1 MASKPPRLELSQ
13 WSREVK
19 TEPIVVALTRARTRA
34 DDQCMAAA
42 LEDLLSMLGDPLAT
56 LGHGQTV
63 LIKPNLFQVADG
75 FHVSPA
81 LISAIAKAVVERGA
95 KPVVAERTHNIYKIL
110 HAHSVHRYARVVSL
124 DDLPLRV
131 TAIPEATSLR
141 VPLALPDLV
150 LDCDYFIGVP
160 QLRTH
165 ASVIYSNAMKN
176 LVGLLPG
183 YTTRIVHM
191 AGVDESTVDL
201 NLLRHQDLVICD
213 GTSVIEGNYPMA
225 GDLREVGFLAASTN
239 ALALDVAVGELAGFV
254 PSEVTYL
261 RDAHRRGMGP
271 LHLTDI
277 SLRGT
282 PLDELRFDM
291 RKAPTEIKVPRSG
304 IYVYADNAC
313 EACRRY
319 IAGALHALSSELSGW
334 HGEMTIIAGSQAD
347 LPTLRGSVV
356 LVGNCLYESRDMGIF
371 VEGCP
376 PRAIQIAAFRYA
388 MGKAVSAHERTQFR
402 VPAAVEF
409 SPA

>member
-1 MASKPPRLELSQ
+1 ME
-13 WSREVK
+13 
-19 TEPIVVALTRARTRA
+19 TEPIAVALTRAQARS
-34 DDQCMAAA
+34 DDQYMAAA
-42 LEDLLSMLGDPLAT
+42 VEDLLSLLGDPLAI

-63 LIKPNLFQVADG
+63 LIKPNLFQIKAG
-75 FHVSPA
+75 FHVSPT
-81 LISAIAKAVVERGA
+81 LIAAIAKAVVERGA

-110 HAHSVHRYARVVSL
+110 QEHSVHRYARVVSL

-131 TAIPEATSLR
+131 AAIPEATSLR
-141 VPLALPDLV
+141 VPLAFPDLV

-239 ALALDVAVGELAGFV
+239 ALALDVAVGDLAGFV

-271 LHLTDI
+271 LHLADI
-277 SLRGT
+277 DLRGT

-291 RKAPTEIKVPRSG
+291 RKAPTEIRVPRPG
-304 IYVYADNAC
+304 IHVYADTAC

-319 IAGALHALSSELSGW
+319 VAGVLQTLSAELSAW
-334 HGEMTIIAGSQAD
+334 HGEMTIIAGSQAEM
-347 LPTLRGSVV
+347 PTLRGSVV
-356 LVGNCLYESRDMGIF
+356 LVGNCLYESRDLGIF

-402 VPAAVEF
+402 VPRAVEF
-409 SPA
+409 STD